1 MQFINYKRIA
11 LSFIDLE
18 EWLLKTKCEKAST
31 QKVRA
36 IES

>member
-18 EWLLKTKCEKAST
+18 EWLLKTKCEAST